1 MSAWVRRRGRRPRVA
16 GKSVSG
22 YNGKH
27 GLEGDAMRELDCG
40 LITEAVSEMC
50 VSANCRL
57 GDEVKA
63 ALAEAEKLETNPLGR
78 SVLRTL
84 LENAALAEA
93 ENIPLC
99 QDTGLAVVFLEL
111 GQDLHL
117 TGGDLEEAVNAGVAR
132 GCEAGYLR
140 RSMVRD
146 PLRRVNT
153 GDNTPAVIH
162 LRLGPGDRLK
172 ITVAPKG
179 FGSENMGALGLLKP
193 ADGVSGVK
201 NFVLE
206 SVRAAGANPC
216 PPVIVGVGVG
226 GTMEMA
232 ALLAKRALLRPLGER
247 HPDPFWAGLEE
258 ELLEAVNRLDIGPAG
273 FGGRTTALAVH
284 LSPYPTHIAGL
295 PVAVNLSCHA
305 ARHQT
310 RIL

>member
-1 MSAWVRRRGRRPRVA
+1 
-16 GKSVSG
+16 
-22 YNGKH
+22 
-27 GLEGDAMRELDCG
+27 MRELDCG

-50 VSANCRL
+50 VAANCRL
-57 GDEVKA
+57 GDGVKA
-63 ALAEAEKLETNPLGR
+63 ALARAEKLETNPLGR
-78 SVLRTL
+78 AVLRTL

-99 QDTGLAVVFLEL
+99 QDTGLAVVFLEV
-111 GQDLHL
+111 GQDIHL
-117 TGGDLEEAVNAGVAR
+117 TGGNLEEAVNAGVAR
-132 GCEAGYLR
+132 GYEAGCLR

-162 LRLGPGDRLK
+162 CRLTPGDRLK

-179 FGSENMGALGLLKP
+179 FGSENMGALALLTPAQGAEGLK
-193 ADGVSGVK
+193 K
-201 NFVLE
+201 FVLDTL
-206 SVRAAGANPC
+206 RTAGANPC
-216 PPVIVGVGVG
+216 PPVIVGVGAG
-226 GTMEMA
+226 GNMELA

-258 ELLEAVNRLDIGPAG
+258 ELLTAINRLDIGPAG

-284 LSPYPTHIAGL
+284 INPHPTHIAGL
-295 PVAVNLSCHA
+295 PVAVNLNCHA

-310 RIL
+310 RLL

>member
-1 MSAWVRRRGRRPRVA
+1 
-16 GKSVSG
+16 
-22 YNGKH
+22 
-27 GLEGDAMRELDCG
+27 MRELDCG

-50 VSANCRL
+50 VAANCRL

-63 ALAEAEKLETNPLGR
+63 ALAGAEKLETNPLGR
-78 SVLRTL
+78 AVLRTL

-99 QDTGLAVVFLEL
+99 QDTGLAVVFLEV

-117 TGGDLEEAVNAGVAR
+117 VGGSLEDAVNAGVAR
-132 GCEAGYLR
+132 GYEAGYLR

-162 LRLGPGDRLK
+162 FRLTPGDRLK

-179 FGSENMGALGLLKP
+179 FGSENMGALALLKP
-193 ADGVSGVK
+193 ADGALGVK
-201 NFVLE
+201 DFVLKT
-206 SVRAAGANPC
+206 VRSAGANPC

-226 GTMEMA
+226 GTMELA
-232 ALLAKRALLRPLGER
+232 AILAKRALLRPLGER
-247 HPDPFWAGLEE
+247 HPDPFWADLEG
-258 ELLEAVNRLDIGPAG
+258 ELLSAINQLDIGPAG

-284 LSPYPTHIAGL
+284 LSPNPTHIAGL
-295 PVAVNLSCHA
+295 PVAVNLNCHA

-310 RIL
+310 RWL

>member
-1 MSAWVRRRGRRPRVA
+1 
-16 GKSVSG
+16 
-22 YNGKH
+22 
-27 GLEGDAMRELDCG
+27 MRELDCG

-50 VSANCRL
+50 VTANCRL

-63 ALAEAEKLETNPLGR
+63 ALARAERLETNPLGR
-78 SVLRTL
+78 AVLRTL

-99 QDTGLAVVFLEL
+99 QDTGLAVVFLEM

-117 TGGDLEEAVNAGVAR
+117 TGGNLYEAVNAGVAR
-132 GCEAGYLR
+132 GYEAGYLR

-162 LRLGPGDRLK
+162 YRLKPGDRLK

-179 FGSENMGALGLLKP
+179 FGSENMGALALLTPAAGALGLK
-193 ADGVSGVK
+193 K
-201 NFVLE
+201 FVLDTL
-206 SVRAAGANPC
+206 RAAGANPC
-216 PPVIVGVGVG
+216 PPLIVGVGVG
-226 GTMEMA
+226 GTMELA
-232 ALLAKRALLRPLGER
+232 ALLAKEALLRPLGER

-258 ELLEAVNRLDIGPAG
+258 ELLAAINLLDIGPAG

-284 LSPYPTHIAGL
+284 IKPHPTHIAGL

-310 RIL
+310 RLL

>member
-1 MSAWVRRRGRRPRVA
+1 
-16 GKSVSG
+16 
-22 YNGKH
+22 
-27 GLEGDAMRELDCG
+27 MRELDCG

-50 VSANCRL
+50 VAANCRL

-63 ALAEAEKLETNPLGR
+63 ALAGAEKLETNPLGR
-78 SVLRTL
+78 AVLRTL

-99 QDTGLAVVFLEL
+99 QDTGLAVVFLEV

-117 TGGDLEEAVNAGVAR
+117 VGGSLEDAVNAGVAR
-132 GCEAGYLR
+132 GYEAGYLR

-162 LRLGPGDRLK
+162 FRLTPGDRLK

-179 FGSENMGALGLLKP
+179 FGSENMGALALLKP
-193 ADGVSGVK
+193 ADGALGVK
-201 NFVLE
+201 DFVLKT
-206 SVRAAGANPC
+206 VRSAGANPC

-226 GTMEMA
+226 GTMELA
-232 ALLAKRALLRPLGER
+232 AILAKRALLRPLGER
-247 HPDPFWAGLEE
+247 HPDPFWADLEG
-258 ELLEAVNRLDIGPAG
+258 ELLSAINQLDIGPAG

-284 LSPYPTHIAGL
+284 LSPHPTHIAGL
-295 PVAVNLSCHA
+295 PVAVNLNCHA

-310 RIL
+310 HWL

>member
-1 MSAWVRRRGRRPRVA
+1 
-16 GKSVSG
+16 
-22 YNGKH
+22 
-27 GLEGDAMRELDCG
+27 
-40 LITEAVSEMC
+40 MC
-50 VSANCRL
+50 VAANCRL

-63 ALAEAEKLETNPLGR
+63 ALARAERLETKPLGR
-78 SVLRTL
+78 AVLRTL

-99 QDTGLAVVFLEL
+99 QDTGLAVVFMEV

-117 TGGDLEEAVNAGVAR
+117 TGGNLEEAVNAGVAR
-132 GCEAGYLR
+132 GYEAGYLR

-162 LRLGPGDRLK
+162 CRLTPGDRLK

-179 FGSENMGALGLLKP
+179 FGSENMGALALLTP
-193 ADGVSGVK
+193 ADGAEGMK
-201 NFVLE
+201 KFVLDTLK
-206 SVRAAGANPC
+206 RAGANPC

-226 GTMEMA
+226 GTMELA
-232 ALLAKRALLRPLGER
+232 ALLAKRALLRSLGER
-247 HPDPFWAGLEE
+247 HPDPFWADLEA
-258 ELLEAVNRLDIGPAG
+258 ELLSAINQLDIGPAG

-284 LSPYPTHIAGL
+284 INPHPTQIAGL
-295 PVAVNLSCHA
+295 PVAVNLNCHA

-310 RIL
+310 RLL